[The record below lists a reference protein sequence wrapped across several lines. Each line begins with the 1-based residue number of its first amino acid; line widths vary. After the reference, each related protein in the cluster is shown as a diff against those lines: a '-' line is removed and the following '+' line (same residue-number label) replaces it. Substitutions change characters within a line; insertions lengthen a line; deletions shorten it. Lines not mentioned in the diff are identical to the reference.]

1 MEDRKDELS
10 LTTSLSDLEQKLIA
24 EQDTQE
30 LQQIVDLFN
39 LNIRKK
45 DILRARKLSNLQDK
59 ISDQMQ
65 ARVEEHAD
73 EFSNKDL
80 LDYFKTIQDTL
91 SKSDTLITPENM
103 PAIQINQ
110 QNLNITVGETSLN
123 KESKDKV
130 MDKVKELLA
139 KYSQPSQDTIEG
151 TCVVQ
156 DSQEDTNNSESGQR

>member
-1 MEDRKDELS
+1 MEDKKDELS

-110 QNLNITVGETSLN
+110 QNLNITVGDTSLN

>member
-110 QNLNITVGETSLN
+110 QNLNITVGDTSLN

>member
-1 MEDRKDELS
+1 MEDKKDELS

-73 EFSNKDL
+73 EF
-80 LDYFKTIQDTL
+80 T
-91 SKSDTLITPENM
+91 
-103 PAIQINQ
+103 
-110 QNLNITVGETSLN
+110 
-123 KESKDKV
+123 
-130 MDKVKELLA
+130 
-139 KYSQPSQDTIEG
+139 
-151 TCVVQ
+151 
-156 DSQEDTNNSESGQR
+156 

>member
-1 MEDRKDELS
+1 MEDKKDELS

>member
-1 MEDRKDELS
+1 MEDKRDELS
-10 LTTSLSDLEQKLIA
+10 LTTSLSDLEQKLIS

-139 KYSQPSQDTIEG
+139 KYSQPSQDTIES

-156 DSQEDTNNSESGQR
+156 DAQEDTNSSE

>member
-73 EFSNKDL
+73 EFSNKD
-80 LDYFKTIQDTL
+80 
-91 SKSDTLITPENM
+91 
-103 PAIQINQ
+103 
-110 QNLNITVGETSLN
+110 N
-123 KESKDKV
+123 KWNV
-130 MDKVKELLA
+130 
-139 KYSQPSQDTIEG
+139 
-151 TCVVQ
+151 
-156 DSQEDTNNSESGQR
+156 

>member
-1 MEDRKDELS
+1 MEDKKDELS

-139 KYSQPSQDTIEG
+139 KYSQPSQDIIES

-156 DSQEDTNNSESGQR
+156 DSQEDIENSESGQG

>member
-1 MEDRKDELS
+1 MEDKKDELS

-130 MDKVKELLA
+130 MDKVKELLT
-139 KYSQPSQDTIEG
+139 KYSQPSQDIIES

>member
-1 MEDRKDELS
+1 MEDKKDELS

-123 KESKDKV
+123 KESNSFLEDI
-130 MDKVKELLA
+130 VKQFCQ
-139 KYSQPSQDTIEG
+139 KF
-151 TCVVQ
+151 
-156 DSQEDTNNSESGQR
+156 